1 MPVSPSSPTPPPEAL
16 AGPETANAGID
27 DDVAATELATPQERL
42 ADGRFILLD
51 RLGEGGNA
59 VVWRARDRLMRA
71 AVAVKILRSADPD
84 RQRRFTQEAEL
95 LANIAHPNVVRAIS
109 RGVTGEGQPYVV
121 LELVAGQSLRAL
133 LDAAGPLPW
142 REVLDLGTQIAAALN
157 ALHAR
162 GVIHRDIKPDNIMLT
177 TDATGGHVVKLID
190 FGVAR
195 LTELYDELDDPALTP
210 PPPRRRTDV
219 GVAIGTPGYMPLEAG
234 LTPPDERF
242 DVYSLG
248 ATLYELCTGKLPELG
263 TVAALH
269 EALPTCDAP
278 DDLAIVLA
286 AALALEPDDRT
297 QTAGELGRALA
308 AIRTAHP
315 EHTPSP
321 LHDGRYELIAVLGT
335 GARGD
340 VLHAN
345 HRGSRHDVAL
355 KLLRSTDPDDA
366 HRFQREAQLLA
377 LFEHPAIPRFFDYA
391 PAADP
396 PYITMAR
403 APGVPAAN
411 FCRLGAPSRLS
422 PVEVAQVGWQ
432 VAQVLAYI
440 HQRGVLH
447 RDVNANNVLIDLPP
461 APRMNS
467 TRVHLDRTPTVTL
480 VDFGNAE
487 LTEKFYSNATPRYL
501 TPPETRIAIPD
512 GNIHTLAWAAPETR
526 QGRPFTAKSDVYS
539 LGLLLYRLLTG
550 KLPTTKHQSEPTS
563 PRVHV
568 PACPNDLAFAI
579 LGALNPDPDQR
590 PTAEQLATHLE
601 DALTADNVLDDEAT
615 AQAEADD
622 RPTASS
628 PRAPTSPP
636 TLALVV
642 PLHPP
647 KSTAPADPK
656 GWTQFFAATED
667 PPASHK
673 PPAAAPAN
681 NNANVLPLH
690 PRDILQRAT
699 TLDPDFAPAA
709 PAPRPPSRT
718 HAGWAATA
726 LLAVG
731 ALLVWSTQ
739 DPAPPPTASPAT
751 ATLATQN
758 DRALPP
764 AILPAQRPNRE
775 PLADDPEQALTTN
788 ALAAC
793 ASNME
798 ASIEVKTSPGEPHFT
813 TIDIDSP
820 STEATTC
827 LRDALTRLRFKPPT
841 VANTFIKEYWP

>member
-1 MPVSPSSPTPPPEAL
+1 MPITPSSPTPTPTAQ
-16 AGPETANAGID
+16 ADAETANAGLD
-27 DDVAATELATPQERL
+27 DDAAAHAIAAPQERL

-59 VVWRARDRLMRA
+59 VVWRARDRLMRTT
-71 AVAVKILRSADPD
+71 VAVKLLRSADPD

-95 LANIAHPNVVRAIS
+95 LANIHHPNVVRAFT
-109 RGVTGEGQPYVV
+109 RGLTGEGQPYVV
-121 LELVAGQSLRAL
+121 LELVAGQSLRAR
-133 LDAAGPLPW
+133 LDTTGPLPW
-142 REVLDLGTQIAAALN
+142 REALELGIQLASAVE

-162 GVIHRDIKPDNIMLT
+162 GIIHRDIKPGNIMLT

-263 TVAALH
+263 TIPPLH
-269 EALPTCDAP
+269 EPLPTCDAP

-308 AIRTAHP
+308 AVLAAHP

-377 LFEHPAIPRFFDYA
+377 LFDHPAIPRFFDYA

-396 PYITMAR
+396 PYIAMAR

-411 FCRLGAPSRLS
+411 FCRLGDAGRLS
-422 PVEVAQVGWQ
+422 PIEVAQVGWQ
-432 VAQVLAYI
+432 VARALAHV

-447 RDVNANNVLIDLPP
+447 RDINANNVLIDLPP
-461 APRMNS
+461 TPPMNS
-467 TRVHLDRTPTVTL
+467 ARVHLDRTPSVSI
-480 VDFGNAE
+480 VDLGNAE
-487 LTEKFYSNATPRYL
+487 LTPKFYSLATHRYL
-501 TPPETRIAIPD
+501 TPPETRVAIPD
-512 GNIHTLAWAAPETR
+512 GNIHTLSWAAPETR
-526 QGRPFTAKSDVYS
+526 AGHPFTAKSDIYS

-550 KLPTTKHQSEPTS
+550 KLPTAKNQGD
-563 PRVHV
+563 PRTHV
-568 PACPNDLAFAI
+568 PTCPNDIAFAI
-579 LGALNPDPDQR
+579 LATLNPDPEQR
-590 PTAEQLATHLE
+590 PTAEQLVTHLE
-601 DALTADNVLDDEAT
+601 DALTPDELLDEEAT
-615 AQAEADD
+615 AEAEADD
-622 RPTASS
+622 PTPPS
-628 PRAPTSPP
+628 RAPTSPP

-647 KSTAPADPK
+647 KSTAPAK
-656 GWTQFFAATED
+656 GWTHFFAATDD
-667 PPASHK
+667 PPAAHE
-673 PPAAAPAN
+673 PVAAPASN
-681 NNANVLPLH
+681 HANVLPLH
-690 PRDILQRAT
+690 PRDILQRTT
-699 TLDPDFAPAA
+699 TLEPDFAPAA
-709 PAPRPPSRT
+709 PAPQPATRA
-718 HAGWAATA
+718 HARWAAAA
-726 LLAVG
+726 LLAMAV
-731 ALLVWSTQ
+731 LLMWSAR
-739 DPAPPPTASPAT
+739 DPAPPPIATPAT
-751 ATLATQN
+751 ATLTTHNARPT
-758 DRALPP
+758 PP
-764 AILPAQRPNRE
+764 AILPAELPRP
-775 PLADDPEQALTTN
+775 PIADDPEQALTTT

-793 ASNME
+793 ASKAGQ
-798 ASIEVKTSPGEPHFT
+798 ASIEVKTSPGQPHFT
-813 TIDIDSP
+813 AIDIDSQ
-820 STEATTC
+820 SAEATTC